1 MIKVPSILQRFSN
14 GVTVY
19 TLNSAIRLF
28 SFDNVTVDECA
39 CDSSRWSGWSR
50 WYRSGKGEGGRC
62 FHPTPAWQ
70 STFGSRSHLT
80 CTPCTPKLFYHYQHL
95 YRYNFQYWHAI
106 MYLDSASSPIGCH
119 FARWR
124 FSVQKIFSK
133 IGNMAGAEIKHK
145 STIRNCMQTTWIDVL
160 SLHMIRIEKTNETKK
175 RSSLHTISGP
185 YLSSLSPISRSSSIY
200 SYFKPP
206 WLPIEIM

>member
-1 MIKVPSILQRFSN
+1 MLLSKNVRVIRAGGAGEAGGIDPGKV
-14 GVTVY
+14 
-19 TLNSAIRLF
+19 
-28 SFDNVTVDECA
+28 
-39 CDSSRWSGWSR
+39 
-50 WYRSGKGEGGRC
+50 EGGRC
-62 FHPTPAWQ
+62 FHPTPASQ

-133 IGNMAGAEIKHK
+133 IGNMADAEIKHK

-175 RSSLHTISGP
+175 RSCLGTIWGP
-185 YLSSLSPISRSSSIY
+185 FLSSLAPKHETLFCSIY
-200 SYFKPP
+200 Y
-206 WLPIEIM
+206 L

>member
-1 MIKVPSILQRFSN
+1 MCVWFEQVGEAGGIDPGKVGVAGAFILLLPGRVLS
-14 GVTVY
+14 GHE
-19 TLNSAIRLF
+19 AIWHVLHVLW
-28 SFDNVTVDECA
+28 SF
-39 CDSSRWSGWSR
+39 
-50 WYRSGKGEGGRC
+50 
-62 FHPTPAWQ
+62 
-70 STFGSRSHLT
+70 
-80 CTPCTPKLFYHYQHL
+80 FYHYQHL

-175 RSSLHTISGP
+175 RSSLDTISGP
-185 YLSSLSPISRSSSIY
+185 YLSSLSPNHETLFCSIY
-200 SYFKPP
+200 Y
-206 WLPIEIM
+206 L